1 VSPPFSFSF
10 LNNELLIGPS
20 LGKKRKKRKEKT
32 LEAHENRSFCVTM

>member
-20 LGKKRKKRKEKT
+20 LGKKRKKKEKRK
-32 LEAHENRSFCVTM
+32 LWKLMKIEVSV